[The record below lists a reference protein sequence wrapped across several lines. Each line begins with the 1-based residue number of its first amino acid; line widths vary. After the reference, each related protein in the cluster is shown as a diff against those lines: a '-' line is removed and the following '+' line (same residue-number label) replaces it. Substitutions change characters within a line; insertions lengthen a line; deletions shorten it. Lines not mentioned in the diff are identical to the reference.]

1 MASQEIM
8 LDIAEKF
15 GFDSFNMVCECV
27 YGIGGGVEWGG
38 GCYSKWCNGATEHIF
53 GFHSELQNF

>member
-1 MASQEIM
+1 MTSQEIM

-15 GFDSFNMVCECV
+15 RYDSFYMVCD
-27 YGIGGGVEWGG
+27 GVGW